1 MRLFD
6 MNKRDLRLKK
16 YFQDKI
22 DGKDDDVKEKRK
34 IVEKKD
40 KDEYMKLFE
49 YRLVGSRN
57 KIINGIV

>member
-1 MRLFD
+1 MS
-6 MNKRDLRLKK
+6 KRDLRLKK

-22 DGKDDDVKEKRK
+22 DSKDDDVKEKRK